1 MDSHNISSNYY
12 LMNYPFFFRQYYP
25 KNRKV
30 DFMEKSALILTG
42 GEASRLHPIAD
53 NTPKALLKICNRPL
67 IDYTLNILRNYGY
80 ETISVAADRRSDL
93 VAEHLSDYPDTDL
106 IFSSLPCGSCL
117 PIARAA
123 KSCDGFLTVIFGD
136 VLFDFDL
143 SAAEKF
149 HAATGADVTIVTRIA
164 KHPSRHTLAVAD
176 ENNRITAVVPDPARE
191 NCRSDLAL
199 TGIFIFDKSVAEAA
213 ENYSD
218 LLTDFLPKTVESG
231 KVMNFTSDSF
241 FLDLNTPDDLFSAT
255 EKVLK
260 QLGKSNLIAD
270 SAQISGGVK
279 IGFGTVIGENATIC
293 RGAELNGAIISDGA
307 YIGERARVS
316 GFIGKGAK
324 LLSGAVVE
332 SGAVAGDNS
341 IIGEQAIVAQGVKIR
356 SGARL
361 EAYTCA
367 KSDTGGAAL
376 PLKITD
382 DGICGETGSVI
393 TPQTAA
399 LIGSAVAVLEQKIG
413 VSFRDSS
420 AAECLAL
427 AICTGIAAAGGEAWF
442 FGAASEPALYHC
454 SEKAGLS
461 ACCYIDSGITT
472 KIRLFSGSGLPL
484 SRREEK
490 LVEQGLCGNFR
501 TASFKGFGR
510 IKDVSAMTAIHG
522 NALEKAAPD
531 KLTKFRA
538 VLNTS
543 GKNVSEACEKILS
556 KINCKD
562 GSPIVFHIGSN
573 GKGVSAYT
581 DETGYVFEEKLIM
594 ICCKNLFEQGQNV
607 AVPHNFPTA
616 VEKLAEEYDTKVFR
630 YSLCPSD
637 SSDFSARQ
645 LALEAPF
652 IRDGAM
658 LMFTVLSV
666 LESRGI
672 TLAEAAA
679 ELPESAVCTRFVPIS
694 KHPLKLFDK
703 EENKLVSGD
712 GITLSS
718 DKGQVHIRPV
728 KTEKGIMMQAESYS
742 MEAASELCDFYQ
754 DIVMRNS

>member
-1 MDSHNISSNYY
+1 
-12 LMNYPFFFRQYYP
+12 
-25 KNRKV
+25 
-30 DFMEKSALILTG
+30 MEKSALILTG
-42 GEASRLHPIAD
+42 GDASRMRPAAD
-53 NTPKALLKICNRPL
+53 GTPKALLKICNRPL
-67 IDYTLNILRNYGY
+67 IDYTLDSLRKHGY

-93 VAEHLSDYPDTDL
+93 VAEHLADYPDTEL

-117 PIARAA
+117 PLARAA
-123 KSCDGFLTVIFGD
+123 KNCDGFLTVIFGD
-136 VLFDFDL
+136 VLFGFDL

-164 KHPSRHTLAVAD
+164 EHPSRHALAVAD
-176 ENNRITAVVPDPARE
+176 EDNRITAVVPDPARE
-191 NCRSDLAL
+191 SCCSDLAL
-199 TGIFIFDKSVAEAA
+199 TGIFIFDKSVAEDA
-213 ENYSD
+213 ENYD
-218 LLTDFLPKTVESG
+218 HLLTDFLPKIAERG
-231 KVMNFTSDSF
+231 KVMNFTADGF
-241 FLDLNTPDDLFSAT
+241 FLDLNTPDDLFSASK
-255 EKVLK
+255 KVLK
-260 QLGKSNLIAD
+260 QLGKSTLIAD
-270 SAQISGGVK
+270 SARLSGGVK

-307 YIGERARVS
+307 YIGERAMVS

-324 LLSGAVVE
+324 LLSGSVVE
-332 SGAVAGDNS
+332 NGAIVGDNS
-341 IIGEQAIVAQGVKIR
+341 IIGEQAVVAQGVKIR
-356 SGARL
+356 SGARI
-361 EAYTCA
+361 EAYSCA
-367 KSDTGGAAL
+367 KSDTSGSAL
-376 PLKITD
+376 PIKICD

-399 LIGSAVAVLEQKIG
+399 LAGSAVAALGEKIG
-413 VSFRDSS
+413 DARIGIAFRDSA

-427 AICTGIAAAGGEAWF
+427 AMCTGIAAAGGEAWL
-442 FGAASEPALYHC
+442 FGAASEPALCHC

-461 ACCYIDSGITT
+461 ACCYIDSGVTT
-472 KIRLFSGSGLPL
+472 KIRLFSGNGLPL

-501 TASFKGFGR
+501 TASFNGFGKV
-510 IKDVSAMTAIHG
+510 KDVSAMTAIHG
-522 NALEKAAPD
+522 NALEKAAPH

-543 GKNVSEACEKILS
+543 GKNVSETCEKILG

-573 GKGVSAYT
+573 GRGVSAYT

-594 ICCKNLFEQGQNV
+594 ICCKKLFEQGQNV
-607 AVPHNFPTA
+607 AVPHNFPTV
-616 VEKLAEEYDTKVFR
+616 VEKLAEEYNKKVLR

-652 IRDGAM
+652 VRDGAM
-658 LMFTVLSV
+658 LMFTVLSI

-672 TLAEAAA
+672 SLAEAAA
-679 ELPESAVCTRFVPIS
+679 ELPESAVCTRFIPIS
-694 KHPLKLFDK
+694 KHPLKLFDSTP
-703 EENKLVSGD
+703 NKRVSGD
-712 GITLSS
+712 GITLAS

>member
-1 MDSHNISSNYY
+1 
-12 LMNYPFFFRQYYP
+12 
-25 KNRKV
+25 
-30 DFMEKSALILTG
+30 MEKSALILTG
-42 GEASRLHPIAD
+42 GEASRMRPVAD
-53 NTPKALLKICNRPL
+53 NSPKALLKICNRPL
-67 IDYTLNILRNYGY
+67 IDYTLDILRNHGY

-93 VAEHLSDYPDTDL
+93 VAEHLADFPDTDL
-106 IFSSLPCGSCL
+106 IFSSLPCGNCL

-123 KSCDGFLTVIFGD
+123 KTCNGFLTVIFGD

-149 HAATGADVTIVTRIA
+149 HAATGADVTIVTRITD
-164 KHPSRHTLAVAD
+164 HPSRHALAVAD
-176 ENNRITAVVPDPARE
+176 ENNRITAVVPDPSHE

-199 TGIFIFDKSVAEAA
+199 TGIFILDKSVAEDT

-218 LLTDFLPKTVESG
+218 LLTDFLPKIVKCG

-255 EKVLK
+255 EKLLR
-260 QLGKSNLIAD
+260 QLGKQTLTAD
-270 SAQISGGVK
+270 SAQIAGGVK
-279 IGFGTVIGENATIC
+279 IGFGTVIGENTTIC

-307 YIGERARVS
+307 YIGERVKVNS
-316 GFIGKGAK
+316 FIGKGAK

-332 SGAVAGDNS
+332 NGAIVGDNS
-341 IIGEQAIVAQGVKIR
+341 IIGEQAVVAQGAKIR
-356 SGARL
+356 SGARI
-361 EAYTCA
+361 EAYSCA
-367 KSDTGGAAL
+367 KSDTNGAAL

-399 LIGSAVAVLEQKIG
+399 LIGSAAAVLGQKIG
-413 VSFRDSS
+413 VSFRDGIRDGT

-427 AICTGIAAAGGEAWF
+427 AMCTGIAAAGGEAWF
-442 FGAASEPALYHC
+442 FGAASEPALCHC
-454 SEKAGLS
+454 SEKAELS
-461 ACCYIDSGITT
+461 ACCYIDSGVTT
-472 KIRLFSGSGLPL
+472 KIHIFSGNGLPL

-501 TASFKGFGR
+501 TASFNGFGK

-522 NALEKAAPD
+522 NALEKAAPH

-543 GKNVSEACEKILS
+543 GKNVSEACEKILG
-556 KINCKD
+556 KINRKD

-573 GKGVSAYT
+573 GRGVSAYT

-607 AVPHNFPTA
+607 AVPHNFPTV
-616 VEKLAEEYDTKVFR
+616 VEKLAEEHGKKVLR

-637 SSDFSARQ
+637 NSDFSARK
-645 LALEAPF
+645 LALETSF
-652 IRDGAM
+652 VRDGAM

-666 LESRGI
+666 LESRGL

-694 KHPLKLFDK
+694 KHPLKLFGK
-703 EENKLVSGD
+703 EENKRISGD
-712 GITLSS
+712 GITLAS